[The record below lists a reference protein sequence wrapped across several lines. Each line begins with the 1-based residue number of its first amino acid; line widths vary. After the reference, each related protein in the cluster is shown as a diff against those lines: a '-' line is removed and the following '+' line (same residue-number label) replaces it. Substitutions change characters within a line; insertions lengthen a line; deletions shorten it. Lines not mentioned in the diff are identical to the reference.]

1 MPKHKQGKSHKGK
14 KIAALTMIAVVVA
27 PMNHVAALLLVAVI
41 VGYIFAL

>member
-14 KIAALTMIAVVVA
+14 KIAALTTIAVVVA
-27 PMNHVAALLLVAVI
+27 PIKYIAALLLVAVI